1 MRLEGRQPPMNFAD
15 LTIRRILSALN
26 GAKLT
31 VEHQTLIKDHLSGCT
46 DSTALKSL
54 TEANYHSFYT
64 SDLYKIM
71 LAFLQEENY
80 GEARILFDVL
90 FAIGQSDSY
99 RWLPVNEMKIHYSQ
113 LFTPQT
119 AYQYLAVYTDAS
131 IRDPNQIKSS
141 VIQSLEAFEI
151 DFEGLKKTIESQK
164 GYTGIGDKAML
175 LPSISKE
182 NTPTKCWR
190 RQTALYLL

>member
-1 MRLEGRQPPMNFAD
+1 MKFTD
-15 LTIRRILSALN
+15 LTMKRILSDLN
-26 GAKLT
+26 RGKLT
-31 VEHQTLIKDHLSGCT
+31 AEHQTLIIDYLSGST
-46 DSTALKSL
+46 DSESLKSL
-54 TEANYHSFYT
+54 TDANYQSFHT
-64 SDLYKIM
+64 DNLYKIM

-141 VIQSLEAFEI
+141 VIQSLEDFEI
-151 DFEGLKKTIESQK
+151 DFEVLKKTIESQK

-190 RQTALYLL
+190 RQTALSPL